1 MKKPRSKNG
10 GGWGWL
16 SVAFRVLLYVMPLCL
31 FFSYHPVIKL
41 GESEAMYFELSVAE
55 IWLVAYDIVAF
66 AEMVRRKKLLA
77 GLKQKWWW
85 MWLLFPVWLTLSVL
99 WSLNVTR
106 GVLTAGM
113 MWLVVFAGSGMWV
126 LKDELD
132 ERLWARWWRW
142 FFGSTLL
149 VCGWC
154 VVQCILDLV
163 GVGQDYSL
171 MCDGCT
177 YHMFGFP
184 HPNGF
189 AIEPQFMGNLLL
201 APAIA
206 AAWLFSRGDCN
217 SVLRGRGSSRPSLRG
232 SDPSSLDQGSPTGRR
247 LETKSKLFA
256 CSAPVVVG
264 RNLRKPLKTL
274 LPVASQESY
283 DNGSCSL
290 CSIFLLVCFF
300 IITATLFLAFSRGAI
315 YAFVVGMLFMSG
327 FVVFGAKK
335 RERGGL
341 WKRVGV
347 VWGLVILSF
356 VVVLNLQGLMAEV
369 GPTNDSY
376 SDGVAKVL
384 NHLSLGVIDIKG
396 DDTMKRD
403 KGMGNTEGEL
413 VNDEF
418 VVVEKPVENF
428 DGGVKDSSKKEEAV
442 FDGYVAES
450 TDTRVRLS
458 GAAVQVWSQ
467 SVPNALFG
475 VGLGGAGY
483 ALYNNGL
490 SPAPKEIVQNEYAS
504 LLLETGLIGV
514 SLLVLTLVLI
524 VRVVWK
530 NDSRAMV
537 LGLLL
542 AYGVSLVFFS
552 GLPNALHIYLLPAVM
567 IMMV

>member
-1 MKKPRSKNG
+1 MKRLLRS
-10 GGWGWL
+10 L
-16 SVAFRVLLYVMPLCL
+16 LLVLPLVLY
-31 FFSYHPVIKL
+31 FSFWPVIRL
-41 GESEAMYFELSVAE
+41 GGNESMNFELSLPLV
-55 IWLVAYDIVAF
+55 WLVLFDLMGLVAL
-66 AEMVRRKKLLA
+66 AREKKLFDWTRGRRWL
-77 GLKQKWWW
+77 
-85 MWLLFPVWLTLSVL
+85 WLLFPVWLSLTVI
-99 WSLNVTR
+99 WSLNPIR
-106 GVLTAGM
+106 GLLTVGIV
-113 MWLVVFAGSGMWV
+113 WLLYFAGYTMWV
-126 LKDELD
+126 LRES
-132 ERLWARWWRW
+132 WNGAFWMAWWKW
-142 FFGSTLL
+142 FFGAALL

-154 VVQCILDLV
+154 VVQCVLDLV

-201 APAIA
+201 APAMA
-206 AAWLFSRGDCN
+206 AAWLYIKKQTSKKI
-217 SVLRGRGSSRPSLRG
+217 
-232 SDPSSLDQGSPTGRR
+232 
-247 LETKSKLFA
+247 EHKKSE
-256 CSAPVVVG
+256 PVVVSTTATDEDLVLQYKSESDFAVVETTP
-264 RNLRKPLKTL
+264 RERK
-274 LPVASQESY
+274 S
-283 DNGSCSL
+283 
-290 CSIFLLVCFF
+290 SIFLLVCFF
-300 IITATLFLAFSRGAI
+300 IITATLFLTFSRGAI

-327 FVVFGAKK
+327 FAVFGVKK

-341 WKRVGV
+341 WKRVGM

-376 SDGVAKVL
+376 LDGVAKVL

-396 DDTMKRD
+396 DDVMKRD
-403 KGMGNTEGEL
+403 EGTGNTEGEL

-418 VVVEKPVENF
+418 VVVEKLVENF
-428 DGGVKDSSKKEEAV
+428 DGSAKDSSKKEEAV

-450 TDTRVRLS
+450 TGTRVRLS

-514 SLLVLTLVLI
+514 SLLILTLVLI

>member
-1 MKKPRSKNG
+1 MKRLLRS
-10 GGWGWL
+10 L
-16 SVAFRVLLYVMPLCL
+16 LLVLPLTLY
-31 FFSYHPVIKL
+31 FSFWPVIRL
-41 GESEAMYFELSVAE
+41 GGNESMNFELSLPLV
-55 IWLVAYDIVAF
+55 WLVLFDLMGLVALARERKLF
-66 AEMVRRKKLLA
+66 DWARGRRWL
-77 GLKQKWWW
+77 
-85 MWLLFPVWLTLSVL
+85 WLLFPVWLSLTVI
-99 WSLNVTR
+99 WSLNPIR
-106 GVLTAGM
+106 GLLTVGIL
-113 MWLVVFAGSGMWV
+113 WLLYFAGYTMWA
-126 LKDELD
+126 LRESWNDAF
-132 ERLWARWWRW
+132 WITWWKW
-142 FFGSTLL
+142 FFGAALL

-206 AAWLFSRGDCN
+206 TAWLYSRGDCN
-217 SVLRGRGSSRPSLRG
+217 GAFRGRGSSRPSLRG
-232 SDPSSLDQGSPTGRR
+232 SDPSSL
-247 LETKSKLFA
+247 
-256 CSAPVVVG
+256 G

-300 IITATLFLAFSRGAI
+300 IITATLFLTFSRGAI

-341 WKRVGV
+341 WKRVGM

-384 NHLSLGVIDIKG
+384 NHLSLGVIEIKG
-396 DDTMKRD
+396 DDVMKRD
-403 KGMGNTEGEL
+403 EGMGNTEGEL

-428 DGGVKDSSKKEEAV
+428 DGSAKDSSKKEEAV

-567 IMMV
+567 IMVV